1 MCTGKRNVVI
11 RVEISRSDFDF
22 EAWERNDVVDR
33 VDDGLPAWDREWSV
47 DEIMLHVDDD
57 ESRDESR
64 YRVAINGYGYCST
77 HDGCRLK
84 RNNDII
90 ADVQLETHKIVK
102 QMEV

>member
-1 MCTGKRNVVI
+1 
-11 RVEISRSDFDF
+11 
-22 EAWERNDVVDR
+22 
-33 VDDGLPAWDREWSV
+33 
-47 DEIMLHVDDD
+47 MLHVDDD